1 MYCYTF
7 QYIYSMKT
15 KKIILFDG
23 VCNLCNSSVQFIIE
37 RDTKNVFLFSS
48 LQSDFGQKIL
58 KENNLN
64 EENFDSI
71 ILIDEDKIYQKSDA
85 ALRIA
90 KELQSPIKYF
100 NLFLILPQFLRDFG
114 YDLIAKNR
122 YKFFGK
128 QESCWIPTEE
138 LKNKFLN

>member
-1 MYCYTF
+1 
-7 QYIYSMKT
+7 MKT